1 MEEAIRRIVHRLFP
15 ELTGGYHLPR
25 FAEVVNAR
33 QTPKGGEIHDEFK
46 PVYAVDI
53 QVLTEH
59 GEPDTKFPVLK
70 DVPLPIPVAGHE
82 SGFYAY
88 PENGTWVEVGFAY
101 GSPNKPFIRCI
112 LPHGRSLI
120 PVERGEQRWQHNPKS
135 YQWIDKDGSHERI
148 TDRAIT
154 DKSLTRSIEA
164 MENSEAFTQSTRTI
178 EADDTHLIGGSK
190 TVKANGAMNMLAGG
204 RVDLGA
210 AKDMHLT
217 SLTNQRYKAPKTW
230 LGSQDESVLRQLS
243 ELMQLVIDLCN
254 ILASHTHAGVQAGGG
269 TSGAPVQ
276 SGNIS
281 TVGSNTGGVKG
292 RLDGIKE

>member
-1 MEEAIRRIVHRLFP
+1 MEEAIRRIVQRLFP

-33 QTPKGGEIHDEFK
+33 QTPQGGEIHDEFK

-82 SGFYAY
+82 SGFYAF

-120 PVERGEQRWQHNPKS
+120 PVERGEQRWQHNPAS

-190 TVKANGAMNMLAGG
+190 TVKVNGAMNLLAGG
-204 RVDLGA
+204 RCDIGA
-210 AKDMHLT
+210 AKDLHLT

-254 ILASHTHAGVQAGGG
+254 ILSSHTHPSVGACSQGG
-269 TSGAPVQ
+269 Q
-276 SGNIS
+276 IS
-281 TVGSNTGGVKG
+281 TVGSDTSAVKA